1 MRGTGG
7 AEEDIKLMH
16 DMLDKAAIIDITKE
30 QLANEIGLL
39 SGTSVSV
46 ILGASDVRNKIID
59 TLVVFLFEALFGP
72 SYSALE
78 ICIDSL
84 DAFGFGGDLRFLIQD
99 VFEILPA
106 YDVPTITM
114 RQPFSRCCSVVQSG
128 GYVLMSRI
136 LAEEEIINTNSTPFI
151 MVPGRLAKDGIPINK
166 FAYQEQHSRDQILD
180 IRPDAPVPSNVGE
193 SNIIDYVYEA
203 ADFGYSFHTIEA
215 GHRLNLDW
223 LIGGI
228 MSMHKVDDSYSVRTA
243 LTRDWQRAA
252 PHHDLALEH
261 DTTRIKTVYLTYG
274 NVAGRRLALSQS
286 GHVETIAV
294 VHTGKDYGR
303 ALACADQYGCK
314 VVIL

>member
-1 MRGTGG
+1 
-7 AEEDIKLMH
+7 
-16 DMLDKAAIIDITKE
+16 ML
-30 QLANEIGLL
+30 
-39 SGTSVSV
+39 S
-46 ILGASDVRNKIID
+46 
-59 TLVVFLFEALFGP
+59 
-72 SYSALE
+72 
-78 ICIDSL
+78 
-84 DAFGFGGDLRFLIQD
+84 GFGGDLRFLIQD

-166 FAYQEQHSRDQILD
+166 FAYQEQHSCDQILD
-180 IRPDAPVPSNVGE
+180 IWPDAPVLSNVGE

-243 LTRDWQRAA
+243 LMCDWQRAA

-261 DTTRIKTVYLTYG
+261 EYATRIKTVYLTYG
-274 NVAGRRLALSQS
+274 NVAGRRLASSSQS
-286 GHVETIAV
+286 GHGGDYSAV

-314 VVIL
+314 VVILWSSGVFEFWILTYLRFVLWFALAVS